1 MDLSLTE
8 EQQILSR
15 TAREFLEAECPTTV
29 VREAENAEE
38 GYLPDLWKK
47 MANLGWLGV
56 SLPEN
61 YGGIGGSLTDQTV
74 LFEEI
79 GRALVPGPLLT
90 SSVLAAQILL
100 DSRNET
106 QKQNLLPG
114 IANGD
119 LIVTLA
125 RGERLET
132 SSDDTGIVLSGES
145 LFVPF
150 AGIASHIICA
160 TRPAVGAW
168 PDTTLVVVDAHADK
182 IFKTRMESIANYPQY
197 LAEFDDISIPLNA
210 VLGDIAEGRP
220 VLDAALQRAMVIQ
233 CAETLGRAEKILEM
247 VVKYLSLI
255 HI

>member
-79 GRALVPGPLLT
+79 GRALVPGPMLT

-100 DSRNET
+100 DSKNET
-106 QKQNLLPG
+106 QKQKLLPG

-150 AGIASHIICA
+150 A
-160 TRPAVGAW
+160 
-168 PDTTLVVVDAHADK
+168 
-182 IFKTRMESIANYPQY
+182 
-197 LAEFDDISIPLNA
+197 
-210 VLGDIAEGRP
+210 
-220 VLDAALQRAMVIQ
+220 
-233 CAETLGRAEKILEM
+233 
-247 VVKYLSLI
+247 
-255 HI
+255 

>member
-1 MDLSLTE
+1 MDFSLTE

-15 TAREFLEAECPTTV
+15 KAREFLEAECPTTV

-79 GRALVPGPLLT
+79 GRALVPGPMLT

-106 QKQNLLPG
+106 QKQNLLPEIWQVFLFSVFG
-114 IANGD
+114 FSNHRSRA
-119 LIVTLA
+119 LCLQKF
-125 RGERLET
+125 
-132 SSDDTGIVLSGES
+132 SGCT
-145 LFVPF
+145 
-150 AGIASHIICA
+150 A
-160 TRPAVGAW
+160 
-168 PDTTLVVVDAHADK
+168 
-182 IFKTRMESIANYPQY
+182 
-197 LAEFDDISIPLNA
+197 
-210 VLGDIAEGRP
+210 
-220 VLDAALQRAMVIQ
+220 
-233 CAETLGRAEKILEM
+233 
-247 VVKYLSLI
+247 
-255 HI
+255 